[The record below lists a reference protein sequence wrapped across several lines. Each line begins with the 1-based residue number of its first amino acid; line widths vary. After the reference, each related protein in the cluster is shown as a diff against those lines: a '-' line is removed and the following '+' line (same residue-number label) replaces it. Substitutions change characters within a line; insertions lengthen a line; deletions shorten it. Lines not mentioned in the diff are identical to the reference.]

1 MGANFSALFRD
12 PNGATPG
19 FAAAKPGLGDLPES
33 CVALI
38 IGSLDPTEICK
49 LARLNRAF
57 RGASLADFV
66 WESKLPPNYRTLIEE
81 VFGDLKKDLG
91 KREIYARLCRM
102 NSFDGGTK
110 VISFVFVSIA
120 RNCGYHVCVCARARA
135 RFVIWDFHFNS
146 SSSFSFFGFNLSLQI
161 MRKK

>member
-1 MGANFSALFRD
+1 MGANFSALFWD

-19 FAAAKPGLGDLPES
+19 LAAAKPGLGDLPES

-49 LARLNRAF
+49 LGKLNRAF

-66 WESKLPPNYRTLIEE
+66 WESKLPPNYRTLIEK
-81 VFGDLKKDLG
+81 VFGDLKKNLS
-91 KREIYARLCRM
+91 KREIYASLCRM

-110 VISFVFVSIA
+110 VISFDFDSIA
-120 RNCGYHVCVCARARA
+120 RTCGYQIYKYILL
-135 RFVIWDFHFNS
+135 FGIVISTLFQAFLFW
-146 SSSFSFFGFNLSLQI
+146 NLI
-161 MRKK
+161 